1 MNVKQYFREIIKTK
15 QFRIALHVGFWSFYL
30 SLPIFQYFTYTKFS
44 ANWIFLITIINIIY
58 VGFYYPYTY
67 YVLPKFFKTNRIH
80 WFVLLTLGFYAVFF
94 YACLL
99 LEKYALAHFTFNNDD
114 LQFLNEAVKRKVYYI
129 PELLQIIIVT
139 AIPLSLKFLRRYYRL
154 QDEKNNLEKLNT
166 NLELNFLKAQLNPHF
181 LFNSLNNIYSLA
193 LHKSDKAPEMLIK
206 LSDLMRYMLYEC
218 NVEKNSLDKEIAFM
232 KNYIELE
239 KIRHGENAE
248 IQFEVEGNTSNKS
261 IPPLLLIPFVENAFK
276 HGVNAQMG
284 KSWVKFHLTLTE
296 TGLRFTGENNKP
308 YNGAAVLKN
317 NGGIGIENTR
327 KRLELSYPHKFSLD
341 INNTNETYKVS
352 VEIPD
357 L

>member
-1 MNVKQYFREIIKTK
+1 MI
-15 QFRIALHVGFWSFYL
+15 
-30 SLPIFQYFTYTKFS
+30 
-44 ANWIFLITIINIIY
+44 
-58 VGFYYPYTY
+58 
-67 YVLPKFFKTNRIH
+67 
-80 WFVLLTLGFYAVFF
+80 
-94 YACLL
+94 
-99 LEKYALAHFTFNNDD
+99 
-114 LQFLNEAVKRKVYYI
+114 FLNEAVQRKVYYL
-129 PELLQIIIVT
+129 PEFLQLVIVT
-139 AIPLSLKFLRRYYRL
+139 AIPLSLKFMRRYYRL

-218 NVEKNSLDKEIAFM
+218 NVEKSSLDKEIAFM

-239 KIRHGENAE
+239 KIRHGEDAE
-248 IQFEVEGNTSNKS
+248 IQFEVEGNTMHKS

-308 YNGAAVLKN
+308 FNGAAVLKN
-317 NGGIGIENTR
+317 SGGIGIENAR

-352 VEIPD
+352 VEIPE